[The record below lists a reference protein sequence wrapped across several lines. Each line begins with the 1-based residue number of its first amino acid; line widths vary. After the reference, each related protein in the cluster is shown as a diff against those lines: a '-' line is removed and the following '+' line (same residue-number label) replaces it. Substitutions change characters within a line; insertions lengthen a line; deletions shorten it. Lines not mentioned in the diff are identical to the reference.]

1 MRKDQF
7 CEWCR
12 VAVDRQQLDWFGH
25 HVEVGGELIHYV
37 EQGQGFPVLLIHG
50 LLAWSYT
57 WRPNLGEISQVSRA
71 IALDLRGFGLSE
83 KSGARRHSLDDQVE
97 VIRGFMDAL
106 GLDQAVLCGHSM
118 GGEISLRLAL
128 RYPERVRAL
137 VLVSSSAYLTWSKRP
152 LERVALGV
160 PGISHLFARAVV
172 LNRRF
177 ATGTLR
183 AAVRAPERIGET
195 EVAAYLLPARTP
207 GATSALVA
215 ILRDLDFGATS
226 GRIREVEH
234 KSLIVWGE
242 NDPWVPAHLGKRLAD
257 ELPHSR
263 LVMIPECGHVPQEEH
278 PQRFNEAV
286 LDFLEE
292 VLPF

>member
-12 VAVDRQQLDWFGH
+12 VEVDRQRLDWFGR

-37 EQGQGFPVLLIHG
+37 ERGQGFPVLLIHG

-57 WRPNLGEISQVSRA
+57 WRPNLEAIGTVGRA

-83 KSGARRHSLDDQVE
+83 KSGSRRHSLDDQVE
-97 VIRGFMDAL
+97 VIRAFMDAL
-106 GLDQAVLCGHSM
+106 GLEQAVLCGHSM
-118 GGEISLRLAL
+118 GGEIALRFAL
-128 RYPERVRAL
+128 RYPKRVRAL

-152 LERVALGV
+152 IERVALGV

-177 ATGTLR
+177 ALGTLR

-195 EVAAYLLPARTP
+195 EVGAYLLPARTP
-207 GATSALVA
+207 GATSALIAV
-215 ILRDLDFGATS
+215 LRDIDFGAIS
-226 GRIREVEH
+226 ARVREVRH
-234 KSLIVWGE
+234 QSLLIWGE
-242 NDPWVPAHLGKRLAD
+242 NDPWVPAHLGQRLAG
-257 ELPHSR
+257 EMPHSR

-278 PQRFNEAV
+278 PEQFNAAV
-286 LDFLEE
+286 LMFLAE
-292 VLPF
+292 VLPS